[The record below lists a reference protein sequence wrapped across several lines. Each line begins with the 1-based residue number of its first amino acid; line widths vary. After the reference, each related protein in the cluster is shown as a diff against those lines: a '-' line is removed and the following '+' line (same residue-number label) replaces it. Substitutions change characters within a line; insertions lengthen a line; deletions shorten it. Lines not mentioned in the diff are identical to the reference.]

1 MWFIGKR
8 KKIIKTF
15 TMCNNKFFCFNR
27 LFYFIIFK
35 PNCSKLFTKVYF
47 CFVLTSYFL
56 WVICYEKKNIWTSI
70 DFEVIN
76 FPFTRRDTN
85 KQQLEIIAL
94 SFYTWIISGDKWRN
108 NLVKILHLTLV
119 SKQNLPWSFLA
130 INFKD
135 SSRLT

>member
-1 MWFIGKR
+1 MLNAIDKEFLFFYSNLLISVIYWEKR
-8 KKIIKTF
+8 EKIIKTF

-94 SFYTWIISGDKWRN
+94 SFYTRIISGNKWRIN
-108 NLVKILHLTLV
+108 FVEILHLT
-119 SKQNLPWSFLA
+119 
-130 INFKD
+130 
-135 SSRLT
+135 

>member
-1 MWFIGKR
+1 
-8 KKIIKTF
+8 
-15 TMCNNKFFCFNR
+15 MCNNKFFCFNR

-94 SFYTWIISGDKWRN
+94 SFYTRIISGDKWRN
-108 NLVKILHLTLV
+108 NLVALI
-119 SKQNLPWSFLA
+119 SKQSFSRSFLA
-130 INFKD
+130 IHFKD
-135 SSRLT
+135 KSGLFEVNIIQMYKIKYKFCNNHF

>member
-1 MWFIGKR
+1 
-8 KKIIKTF
+8 
-15 TMCNNKFFCFNR
+15 MCNNKFFCFNR

-108 NLVKILHLTLV
+108 NLVLIKDFDFKFI
-119 SKQNLPWSFLA
+119 SKQILSTSLFT
-130 INFKD
+130 IHFKVYY
-135 SSRLT
+135 RIFRG